1 MYPHPEDT
9 TITLVRND
17 EDGSV
22 KGQLRVLNPG
32 EKVWL
37 VQSWVEYNNQKF
49 SMVFPSLVRLEP
61 KSSLTL
67 TVYPIV
73 EKNNINKWLVVKF
86 IPSVTNDN
94 DSLLTIP
101 VSYKLKILEQK

>member
-17 EDGSV
+17 KDGSV
-22 KGQLRVLNPG
+22 KGQLRVLNSG

-37 VQSWVEYNNQKF
+37 VQSWVEDNNKKF
-49 SMVFPSLVRLEP
+49 PVVFPSLVRLEP

-67 TVYPIV
+67 TVYPKV
-73 EKNNINKWLVVKF
+73 EKNNTNKWLVVKF
-86 IPSVTNDN
+86 IPSVTDDN

-101 VSYKLKILEQK
+101 VSYKLKILEQR